1 MSSKT
6 RALLAID
13 MQNDLL
19 DAGGAFSK
27 RHRDAR
33 ELAETLGWVVSAA
46 RQQGDRIVWITSTY
60 GLAAGAPEALRGQT
74 HTGGPCCVAGSWG
87 AELYGPVARLPEP
100 HDVQIDKHWYSAF
113 RDTALHARLAA
124 AGTTELL
131 LAGVATNVCVLAT
144 AQEAHRLG
152 YAVTVLADV
161 TTAGTPGKHER
172 ALHELAAAGI
182 PSRSWADVLGA
193 GRFELGGL
201 GEGTTLVCGALD
213 GCVDAASYDALEAEV
228 AWSAMHHR
236 GGVVPRL
243 VALQG
248 DQPADGIEPLY
259 RHPADEQPALR
270 PWTPTVDRIRRAVEA
285 HVGHPMNHALIQ
297 LYRHGKD
304 WISEHSDKTLDLV
317 RPSFIVNV
325 SLGQRRTMVLR
336 PKHKAGDADAV
347 IQRIPLVHGSLLRMD
362 LETNRRWFHGIKQE
376 ADRQPRISLTLR
388 HIGTWWNP
396 TTGAVWGVGAPS
408 GSRADAEVRAQ
419 ARAARPPAA
428 RDLEDRAEAEQMLRL
443 FRDENVDPGF
453 DAAAYRPGFEVRDLQ
468 LLNGAP

>member
-13 MQNDLL
+13 MQNDFLE
-19 DAGGAFSK
+19 DRGAFSK

-33 ELAETLGWVVSAA
+33 ELAETLGWVVSVA
-46 RQQGDRIVWITSTY
+46 RQQGDLIVWIISTY
-60 GLAAGAPEALRGQT
+60 GVAAGAPETLRGQT
-74 HTGGPCCVAGSWG
+74 HTGRPCCVAGSWG
-87 AELYGPVARLPEP
+87 AALYGPVARLPEP
-100 HDVQIDKHWYSAF
+100 HDVLVDKHWYSAF
-113 RDTALHARLAA
+113 RDTELHARLQA
-124 AGTTELL
+124 AGTNELL

-161 TTAGTPGKHER
+161 TTAGTLGKHER

-182 PSRSWADVLGA
+182 PSRSWADVLGS

-213 GCVDAASYDALEAEV
+213 GCVDATTFDALEAEV

-236 GGVVPRL
+236 GGAVPRL

-248 DQPADGIEPLY
+248 DQLPDGALPLY

-285 HVGHPMNHALIQ
+285 HVGHPMNHAVIQ

-336 PKHKAGDADAV
+336 PKRKDGEVA
-347 IQRIPLVHGSLLRMD
+347 IQRISLVHGSLLRMD

-388 HIGTWWNP
+388 HIGTWWHP
-396 TTGAVWGVGAPS
+396 STGAVWGVGAPS

-419 ARAARPPAA
+419 ARTARSPAA
-428 RDLEDRAEAEQMLRL
+428 RDLEDRAEAERMLRL

-468 LLNGAP
+468 LLNGSP

>member
-1 MSSKT
+1 MSAKK

-13 MQNDLL
+13 MQNDFL
-19 DAGGAFSK
+19 DERGAFAK

-46 RQQGDRIVWITSTY
+46 RQQGDLIVWVTSTY
-60 GLAAGAPEALRGQT
+60 GVATGAPEALRGQT

-87 AELYGPVARLPEP
+87 AALYGPAAQLPEP
-100 HDVQIDKHWYSAF
+100 HDVQVGKHWYSAF
-113 RDTALHARLAA
+113 RDTELHARLQA
-124 AGTTELL
+124 AGTNELW
-131 LAGVATNVCVLAT
+131 LAGVATNTCVLAT
-144 AQEAHRLG
+144 AQEAQRLG

-161 TTAGTPGKHER
+161 TTAGTLGKHEG

-201 GEGTTLVCGALD
+201 GEAATLVCGALD
-213 GCVDAASYDALEAEV
+213 GCVDATTFDALEAEV

-248 DQPADGIEPLY
+248 DRQAGGVLPLY

-270 PWTPTVDRIRRAVEA
+270 PWTPTVDRIRRAVED

-317 RPSFIVNV
+317 RPSCIVNV

-336 PKHKAGDADAV
+336 PKRKDGEDA

-396 TTGAVWGVGAPS
+396 STGAVWGVGAPS
-408 GSRADAEVRAQ
+408 ASRAEAELR
-419 ARAARPPAA
+419 ARARTARPAA
-428 RDLEDRAEAEQMLRL
+428 QRDREDRAEAEQMLRL
-443 FRDENVDPGF
+443 FRDENIDPNF

-468 LLNGAP
+468 LLNGSA

>member
-1 MSSKT
+1 MSSNR
-6 RALLAID
+6 RALLVID
-13 MQNDLL
+13 MQNDFL
-19 DAGGAFSK
+19 DERGAFAK

-33 ELAETLGWVVSAA
+33 ELAETLGWVVRAA
-46 RQQGDRIVWITSTY
+46 RQQGDLIAWITSTY
-60 GLAAGAPEALRGQT
+60 GVAAGAPESLRGQT

-87 AELYGPVARLPEP
+87 AALYGPVAQLPEA
-100 HDVQIDKHWYSAF
+100 HDGRIDKHWYSAF
-113 RDTALHARLAA
+113 RDTELHARLQA
-124 AGTTELL
+124 AGAHELL
-131 LAGVATNVCVLAT
+131 LAGVATNVGVLAT
-144 AQEAHRLG
+144 AKDAHRLG
-152 YAVTVLADV
+152 HTVTVLADV
-161 TTAGTPGKHER
+161 TTAGTLGKHER
-172 ALHELAAAGI
+172 ALHDLAAAGI

-213 GCVDAASYDALEAEV
+213 GCVDATTFDALEAEV

-248 DQPADGIEPLY
+248 DLQPDGALPLY

-270 PWTPTVDRIRRAVEA
+270 PWTPAVDRIRRAVEA

-325 SLGQRRTMVLR
+325 SLGQRRTMILR
-336 PKHKAGDADAV
+336 PKRKDGEDA

-362 LETNRRWFHGIKQE
+362 LETNRRWFHSIKQE

-388 HIGTWWNP
+388 HIGTWWDP
-396 TTGAVWGVGAPS
+396 STGAVWGVGAPS
-408 GSRADAEVRAQ
+408 ASRAEAEARARARAPRSQAQ
-419 ARAARPPAA
+419 A
-428 RDLEDRAEAEQMLRL
+428 DLEDRAEAEQMLRL
-443 FRDENVDPGF
+443 FRDENVDPSF

-468 LLNGAP
+468 LLSGIP